1 MAIRRWRGLSYISN
15 LTPHLPAEAMEKT
28 MMMMMMRRRSR
39 TMIVDAPK
47 RVYQGY
53 IIRSILPSRMGARG
67 VSSEHVENM
76 EMFSFSPT

>member
-28 MMMMMMRRRSR
+28 MMMMRRRRSR

-67 VSSEHVENM
+67 VSWEHVKNIENL
-76 EMFSFSPT
+76 EMSK